1 MFLWGKGGEGEGG
14 KFFLVAINKLL
25 IIGEIWP
32 PCKTGVIY
40 KGIKVLNLK
49 GCFLPVPVHSL

>member
-14 KFFLVAINKLL
+14 ANFLVAINKLL

-40 KGIKVLNLK
+40 KGFKRLLLAST
-49 GCFLPVPVHSL
+49 GT